1 MQDNHINMLWSYED
15 GGYTADILDL
25 NACSAFGVTPR
36 EALDALETARRLGRR
51 GTRRGQADPTASVP
65 SHRLRNGE
73 VAPADLVTTLGL
85 LLNLADQESA
95 TAEGPTRTEGCTLLG
110 ALTSPLLLNEPAACP

>member
-1 MQDNHINMLWSYED
+1 MQDNHINMLWSDED

-36 EALDALETARRLGRR
+36 EALDALETARSLGRR

-65 SHRLRNGE
+65 SHRLRHGE
-73 VAPADLVTTLGL
+73 VAPSCHAVSAPSRREKDVRHGHISTLHIRWARRSG
-85 LLNLADQESA
+85 
-95 TAEGPTRTEGCTLLG
+95 
-110 ALTSPLLLNEPAACP
+110 